1 MDRQACYNQVMNTER
16 SHVWDL
22 ARGILILLV
31 FLAHVPYDD
40 RLWKTVIFSFHM
52 PAFFILSGI
61 LMTQSQSL
69 QKPFPDY
76 VRKKAYRLLLPV
88 PLFELLAYGEVLLHW
103 HGHFRFAEFL
113 GKYAALDLWN
123 HADWFLLS
131 LFVSECL
138 FYTVSRKKTLILP
151 SGLGALT
158 AAYLIRFVPLSR
170 CLMSY
175 FFLVCG
181 YVLCRIF
188 TEDSLPTAFI
198 SLVLFIGG
206 NVLSTV
212 RLDMHNAVYG
222 NAVLMIPTAF
232 AGTWLLFFLCRRL
245 RSFLLLEAIG
255 QHSMAIMGTHM
266 PLLEIAH
273 RLASSNKAV
282 LLIAALL
289 EIPTVLTAR
298 LIFPFLRGKGVHR

>member
-1 MDRQACYNQVMNTER
+1 MVLCLLFPTIFLLFLFHFFGITQVKVTDPL
-16 SHVWDL
+16 VGLIIDIVFDL
-22 ARGILILLV
+22 AGFIFCFFLIDSDCLKDLCQQFMPGINALGDL
-31 FLAHVPYDD
+31 
-40 RLWKTVIFSFHM
+40 
-52 PAFFILSGI
+52 PAFICQCDESVDI
-61 LMTQSQSL
+61 
-69 QKPFPDY
+69 
-76 VRKKAYRLLLPV
+76 
-88 PLFELLAYGEVLLHW
+88 
-103 HGHFRFAEFL
+103 
-113 GKYAALDLWN
+113 
-123 HADWFLLS
+123 HADIA
-131 LFVSECL
+131 V
-138 FYTVSRKKTLILP
+138 
-151 SGLGALT
+151 LT
-158 AAYLIRFVPLSR
+158 KFF
-170 CLMSY
+170 LMSY

-245 RSFLLLEAIG
+245 RSFLPLEAIG